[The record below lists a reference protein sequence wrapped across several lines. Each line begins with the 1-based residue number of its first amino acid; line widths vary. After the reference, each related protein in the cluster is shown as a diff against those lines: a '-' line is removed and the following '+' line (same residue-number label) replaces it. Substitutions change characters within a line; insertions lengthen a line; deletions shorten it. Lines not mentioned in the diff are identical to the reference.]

1 MSQQLLAKTGS
12 LVGGKVAQKLAR
24 RRLLSVLSSR
34 SDASGSHV
42 RSTSCGP
49 PSRRRFPSYVA
60 RRQRFVRSSAAAVD
74 DAETVGTSAAPAASD
89 SKDRVIVLDVTKMMC
104 GGCSSAVK
112 NILAK
117 HPAVDDASVNL
128 ITASAVVT
136 LTPEATDMDVDSVVE
151 AVTSKGFPSF
161 LRTVENKKELESQ
174 IRKEKEEEEQSE
186 RRALQFA
193 WVLALTCY
201 GHHLGHA
208 LHALGLHE
216 YAHTEFM
223 AWLENPL
230 VGGALGAAAILGPG
244 RALLADGFRSF
255 AGGRPNMNS
264 LISLGATTSF
274 SAGIL
279 SALMPDLSLDPSF
292 LEEPVM
298 LLAFV
303 LLGRSLERQARREAS
318 SDLTSLAQLLPTNA
332 RLVVEGYSQEGGE
345 RSLKGS
351 DEDLKLVSVPTSL
364 VREGEVVRVLP
375 GEGIP
380 VDGTI
385 LVGSCSVDE
394 SLLTGESRT
403 VFKGKGDHV
412 TGGTILYDSPVLVR
426 ATTTG
431 EASAL
436 SRIGQLVAEAQ
447 GKEAPVQRLAD
458 RVAGWFC
465 YGVMTAS
472 ALTFGFWYTI
482 GLQTF
487 PSLMFS
493 DAMVDVNDSIA
504 LFSLKLAIDVLVVAC
519 PCALGLATPTAV
531 LVSSSSAAKRGI
543 LVKGGQILERMA
555 DVTAVVF
562 DKTGTLTEG
571 NMYVVSVTTSSS
583 VRDIDGGEL
592 VRLAATAETQT
603 IHPIAT
609 ALREYAEV
617 NNVAVGKVEA
627 SETHPGRGVVATIDG
642 DEVYVGKRDWV
653 IMNCGGYSDTDVP
666 EAERPGTLSLDAATA
681 TSSTN
686 GTKEVVG
693 TSNSTEI
700 WVGSRERG
708 ATLGC
713 IRVQDLVRRESP
725 GVIENLKKGGK
736 HVYLVSGDNDAISR
750 QVGRECGIEDGNI
763 VSEASPEA
771 KSKFVR
777 DLQARGE
784 VVAVVGDGVN
794 DTVALSASD
803 VGFSIGGADASSS
816 AADVVLMRNKID
828 DVIDALAIGEATMS
842 KIKQN
847 LGLALVYNA
856 LSIPIAAGL
865 LLPAYGVMLTPAIA
879 AGVMSM
885 SSIVVVGN
893 SLTLRR

>member
-1 MSQQLLAKTGS
+1 MSQRLLIKAGS
-12 LVGGKVAQKLAR
+12 LVGGRVAQKLAR
-24 RRLLSVLSSR
+24 RRLWGVLSSR
-34 SDASGSHV
+34 SDASGNHV
-42 RSTSCGP
+42 RLTSCRQSP
-49 PSRRRFPSYVA
+49 RRRFPSHVV
-60 RRQRFVRSSAAAVD
+60 RQQQRFIRSSAAAVD
-74 DAETVGTSAAPAASD
+74 DAEAVSASAPALAVG
-89 SKDRVIVLDVTKMMC
+89 KGRIIVLDVTKMMC

-112 NILAK
+112 NILTK
-117 HPAVDDASVNL
+117 HPAVGEASVNL
-128 ITASAVVT
+128 VTASAVVT
-136 LTPEATDMDVDSVVE
+136 LLPEATDVDVDSVIE

-161 LRTVENKKELESQ
+161 LRTIENKKELESQ
-174 IRKEKEEEEQSE
+174 IRKEKEEEERSE
-186 RRALQFA
+186 RRSLQFA
-193 WVLALTCY
+193 WALALTCY

-223 AWLENPL
+223 TWMENPL

-244 RALLADGFRSF
+244 RTLLVDGFRSF

-318 SDLTSLAQLLPTNA
+318 SDLTSLAQLLPADA
-332 RLVVEGYSQEGGE
+332 RLVVEGYSEERGEG
-345 RSLKGS
+345 SATVS

-380 VDGTI
+380 VDGTV
-385 LVGSCSVDE
+385 LAGSCSVDE

-403 VFKGKGDHV
+403 VYKGPGDRV

-465 YGVMTAS
+465 YGVMSAS
-472 ALTFGFWYTI
+472 AVTFGFWYTI

-487 PSLMFS
+487 PSIAFS
-493 DAMVDVNDSIA
+493 DAMVDVNDSVA

-543 LVKGGQILERMA
+543 LVKGGHIMERMA

-571 NMYVVSVTTSSS
+571 NMHVVSVTPSGTDMDAG
-583 VRDIDGGEL
+583 VDGNEL
-592 VRLAATAETQT
+592 IRLAATAETQT

-617 NNVAVGKVEA
+617 KNIAIGKVAA
-627 SETHPGRGVVATIDG
+627 SETHPGKGIVATIDG
-642 DEVYVGKRDWV
+642 DEMYVGKRDWV
-653 IMNCGGYSDTDVP
+653 IMNCGGYVGSDLIEVAGVNGSDSARSP
-666 EAERPGTLSLDAATA
+666 PGEIR
-681 TSSTN
+681 TSC
-686 GTKEVVG
+686 
-693 TSNSTEI
+693 STEI
-700 WVGSRERG
+700 WVGSQGKG

-713 IRVQDLVRRESP
+713 IRVQDRVRRESR
-725 GVIENLKKGGK
+725 GVIETLKKDGK
-736 HVYLVSGDNDAISR
+736 HVYLVSGDNDATSR
-750 QVGRECGIEDGNI
+750 QVGRECGIEEGNI
-763 VSEASPEA
+763 VSEACPEA

-803 VGFSIGGADASSS
+803 IGFSIGGADAASS
-816 AADVVLMRNKID
+816 AADVVLMRNKIN
-828 DVIDALAIGEATMS
+828 DVNDALAIGEATIS

-856 LSIPIAAGL
+856 LSIPVAAGL

-879 AGVMSM
+879 AGVMSV

>member
-1 MSQQLLAKTGS
+1 MSQQLLAKAGS
-12 LVGGKVAQKLAR
+12 LVGENLALLAR
-24 RRLLSVLSSR
+24 RRFILSPAIDRSGRRGHPARHGYQTRSCQQWDVRSPRSSR
-34 SDASGSHV
+34 LS
-42 RSTSCGP
+42 RS
-49 PSRRRFPSYVA
+49 F
-60 RRQRFVRSSAAAVD
+60 RSLAAAVD
-74 DAETVGTSAAPAASD
+74 DAEAASAFPA
-89 SKDRVIVLDVTKMMC
+89 SASAVAEDRVIVLDVTKMMC

-112 NILAK
+112 NILSK
-117 HPAVDDASVNL
+117 HPAVNDASVNL
-128 ITASAVVT
+128 VTASAVVT
-136 LTPEATDMDVDSVVE
+136 MIPEATDTDVDSVVE

-161 LRTVENKKELESQ
+161 LRTADNRKELESQ
-174 IRKEKEEEEQSE
+174 IREGREEEERNE
-186 RRALQFA
+186 KRALQFA
-193 WVLALTCY
+193 WALALTCY

-223 AWLENPL
+223 TWLENPV

-244 RALLADGFRSF
+244 RMLLVDGFRSF
-255 AGGRPNMNS
+255 VGGRPNMNS

-279 SALMPDLSLDPSF
+279 SALLPDLSIDPSF

-318 SDLTSLAQLLPTNA
+318 SDLSSLAHLLPANSK
-332 RLVVEGYSQEGGE
+332 LVVEGFNEGDGE
-345 RSLKGS
+345 GLVEGPA
-351 DEDLKLVSVPTSL
+351 EGLKLVSVPTSL

-375 GEGIP
+375 GESIP
-380 VDGTI
+380 VDGI
-385 LVGSCSVDE
+385 IVAGSCSVDE

-403 VFKGKGDHV
+403 VFKGLGDRV

-465 YGVMTAS
+465 YGVMSAS
-472 ALTFGFWYTI
+472 ALTFGFWYTL

-487 PSLMFS
+487 PSIMYS
-493 DAMVDVNDSIA
+493 DAMADVNDNIA

-543 LVKGGQILERMA
+543 LVKGGHILERMA

-562 DKTGTLTEG
+562 DKTGTITEG
-571 NMYVVSVTTSSS
+571 KMNVISVLSSGDS
-583 VRDIDGGEL
+583 DEM

-609 ALREYAEV
+609 ALREYAQV
-617 NNVAVGKVEA
+617 KGITLGQVEA
-627 SETHPGRGVVATIDG
+627 SETHPGKGVVATIAG
-642 DEVYVGKRDWV
+642 DNVYVGKRDWV
-653 IMNCGGYSDTDVP
+653 TLNCGEFSGSSVSDNTISGNNN
-666 EAERPGTLSLDAATA
+666 A
-681 TSSTN
+681 
-686 GTKEVVG
+686 
-693 TSNSTEI
+693 TEI
-700 WVGSRERG
+700 WVGSQGRG
-708 ATLGC
+708 VTLGC
-713 IRVQDLVRRESP
+713 IRVRDLVRHESP
-725 GVIENLKKGGK
+725 AVIDALKRHGK
-736 HVYLVSGDNDAISR
+736 HVYLLSGDNDAIAR
-750 QVGRECGIEDGNI
+750 EVGRECGIDEDNI
-763 VSEASPEA
+763 VSEACPET
-771 KSKFVR
+771 KSLFVM
-777 DLQARGE
+777 DLQKRGE

-794 DTVALSASD
+794 DAVALSASD
-803 VGFSIGGADASSS
+803 VGFSIGGADAASS
-816 AADVVLMRNKID
+816 AADVVLMRNKIEA
-828 DVIDALAIGEATMS
+828 VNEALAIGEATMG

-847 LGLALVYNA
+847 LGLALLYNA
-856 LSIPIAAGL
+856 ASIPVAAGA
-865 LLPAYGVMLTPAIA
+865 LLPAYGIMLTPAIA
-879 AGVMSM
+879 AGVMSL
-885 SSIVVVGN
+885 SSIVVVSN
-893 SLTLRR
+893 SLNLRQKE